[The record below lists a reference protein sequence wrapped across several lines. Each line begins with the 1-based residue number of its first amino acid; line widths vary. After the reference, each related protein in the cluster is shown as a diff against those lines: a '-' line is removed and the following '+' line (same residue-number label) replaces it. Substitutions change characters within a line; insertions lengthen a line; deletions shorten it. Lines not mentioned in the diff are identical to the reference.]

1 MSDDL
6 VFSDEPSSPVNP
18 EDAAPWQVLIV
29 DDERGVHDVTKL
41 VMADFEMD
49 GRPVQFLD
57 CYSAAE
63 AKVLLAGRNDIALIL
78 LDVVME
84 TDLAGLDLA
93 RYIREDLGNLN
104 VRIVLRTGQAGQ
116 APEEQVIR
124 DYDIN
129 DYKEKTELT
138 RRKLITVFYSG
149 LRGYRDLMRIERARL
164 GLRRSV
170 EAITRV
176 CDSQSL
182 ETFASAVLEQV
193 HYLLNLN
200 GQGLCASRTTAFTA
214 CSSNGRIM
222 ILAATDGFSG
232 LLQTK
237 DLSRLPPDVRQALDR
252 SLAEKTSHCGER
264 HYVGY
269 YLTKSGSESMIYMQF
284 FEPISDSAR
293 ELLELF
299 ASNVAITYDHLL
311 LREEIEATQQATI
324 SILGEAIERR
334 FNDSSDHGRRVGEI
348 AALMAHWLSMPEHE
362 VEIIRQA
369 ATLHDAGKIRIPEQ
383 VLSKPAKLD
392 APELTVMKTHSQL
405 GFDILSKS
413 KTTIHQLAA
422 TVALEHHERWDGSGY
437 PQGLT
442 GENISLA
449 ARLTAV
455 ADVLD
460 SLVSPSCYKTP
471 WSLKESLDHL
481 RTESGKHFEPR
492 LVELILNHPEEIASV
507 YRRFPAHP
515 GVPPQGQ

>member
-6 VFSDEPSSPVNP
+6 VFSDEPSKPIES
-18 EDAAPWQVLIV
+18 EDATPWQVLIV

-49 GRPVQFLD
+49 GRPVEFLD

-63 AKVLLAGRNDIALIL
+63 ARVLLASRNDIALIL

-93 RYIREDLGNLN
+93 RYIRQDLGNLN

-193 HYLLNLN
+193 HYLLNIN
-200 GQGLCASRTTAFTA
+200 GQGLCASRTTAYTA

-232 LLQTK
+232 LVKTK
-237 DLSRLPPDVRQALDR
+237 DLSRLPPDVRQALDQA
-252 SLAEKTSHCGER
+252 LTEKASHCGER

-269 YLTKSGSESMIYMQF
+269 YRTKSGSESMIYMQF
-284 FEPISDSAR
+284 FEPISESAR

-299 ASNVAITYDHLL
+299 ASNVAITYDSLL

-334 FNDSSDHGRRVGEI
+334 FNDSSEHGQRVGRVS
-348 AALMAHWLSMPEHE
+348 ALLAGWLGMPEHE
-362 VEIIRQA
+362 VELIRQA
-369 ATLHDAGKIRIPEQ
+369 AVLHDAGKIRIPEQ
-383 VLSKPAKLD
+383 VLVKPAKLD
-392 APELTVMKTHSQL
+392 EPELTVMKTHSQL
-405 GFDILSKS
+405 GFDLLSRS
-413 KTTIHQLAA
+413 QTTVHQLAA
-422 TVALEHHERWDGSGY
+422 AVALEHHERWDGSGY
-437 PQGLT
+437 PQGLS
-442 GENISLA
+442 GEGISLA

-460 SLVSPSCYKTP
+460 SLMSPSCYKTP
-471 WSLKESLDHL
+471 WTLQDSLEHL
-481 RTESGKHFEPR
+481 RSESGKHFEPR
-492 LVELILNHPEEIASV
+492 LIELILNHPEEIAAVYKEASV
-507 YRRFPAHP
+507 NPVAAT
-515 GVPPQGQ
+515 